1 MLARMGLARAFAEVR
16 CEGRQQEQRLRSTL
30 STNYLI
36 DVNLLLGLGGETA
49 HDATMTSEMPAAHEH
64 NHCSDHTATA

>member
-1 MLARMGLARAFAEVR
+1 
-16 CEGRQQEQRLRSTL
+16 
-30 STNYLI
+30 
-36 DVNLLLGLGGETA
+36 LGLGGETA